1 MRLTLNPI
9 PAIRSFVRSLS
20 DEVSADL
27 VAMEGGLR
35 ARLQTVRETVAD
47 AEAGIRTEVERAET
61 RVKICVEGAVGEAEA
76 RILAAMREEFRTLA
90 GRFGA
95 PASGAAQPTAS
106 LPLPASNG
114 PGVPRGRNDGGDA
127 LSASS
132 DPLGGRPHP

>member
-1 MRLTLNPI
+1 MRLTLNPL
-9 PAIRSFVRSLS
+9 PAIRAFVRSLTEGVR
-20 DEVSADL
+20 DDL
-27 VAMEGGLR
+27 FALEGGLR

-61 RVKICVEGAVGEAEA
+61 RVKTCVEGAVGEAEA

-90 GRFGA
+90 ARFGA
-95 PASGAAQPTAS
+95 PASGAAQAAAS
-106 LPLPASNG
+106 LTPPVPNG

-127 LSASS
+127 AVARP